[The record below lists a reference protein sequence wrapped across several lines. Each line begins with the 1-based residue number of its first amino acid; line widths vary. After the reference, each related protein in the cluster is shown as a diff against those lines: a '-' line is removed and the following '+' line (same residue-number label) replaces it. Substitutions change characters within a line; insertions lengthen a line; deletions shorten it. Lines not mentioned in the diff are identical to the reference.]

1 MPKPKV
7 VGQPTS
13 SQHFKL
19 GINAIADLLAPTLGP
34 IGGIVANQRD
44 FQRKPELL
52 DDSATAVRRI
62 LDMGDKRMDV
72 GAMLM
77 RSMIWRVV
85 QRAGD
90 GGATAAMLARALYN
104 EALRVI
110 AGGANA
116 MQVAKGVQA
125 GTQAAV
131 QALKA
136 MAEPVHNEN
145 DLAAVALTVVREP
158 DLAAVLGEMSYLL
171 GPDAHV
177 TIEKY
182 VASYLQQFYHPG
194 ASYKAQIAS
203 MYLYT
208 DQTLKKAV
216 LSNGAIVLIDGKLE
230 SVDHAANLLQAAV
243 QAGVKNLTIVAGHF
257 SDPVIGLMVAN
268 SRKDQDKDDKK
279 PLVITGAKPKDVGD
293 VRRAAFDDLA
303 LLTGATV
310 FGRAWSKSLAD
321 FKEQDLGRT
330 MRSEV
335 TTDWMHVI
343 PEKQFTAEVQE
354 KIAELRNQLD
364 RMTLDDEDR
373 EKVVKRLAALSGGSG
388 VLKIGTESK
397 MDREVLAQNAE
408 RAFKVLT
415 SAQLTGVVPGAG
427 AALFHCGPAV
437 RALEMDGDARFGV
450 EIVARALEAPLRQIL
465 DNARVASS
473 SVLMEKIREAGP
485 RATYDVLSDTVG
497 DAYET
502 GVLDV
507 AGVLSTVMQTS
518 FSSAMMA
525 LTTDT
530 IIYHKKPEQAL
541 NL

>member
-1 MPKPKV
+1 
-7 VGQPTS
+7 
-13 SQHFKL
+13 
-19 GINAIADLLAPTLGP
+19 
-34 IGGIVANQRD
+34 
-44 FQRKPELL
+44 
-52 DDSATAVRRI
+52 
-62 LDMGDKRMDV
+62 
-72 GAMLM
+72 
-77 RSMIWRVV
+77 
-85 QRAGD
+85 
-90 GGATAAMLARALYN
+90 
-104 EALRVI
+104 
-110 AGGANA
+110 
-116 MQVAKGVQA
+116 
-125 GTQAAV
+125 
-131 QALKA
+131 
-136 MAEPVHNEN
+136 
-145 DLAAVALTVVREP
+145 
-158 DLAAVLGEMSYLL
+158 
-171 GPDAHV
+171 
-177 TIEKY
+177 
-182 VASYLQQFYHPG
+182 
-194 ASYKAQIAS
+194 
-203 MYLYT
+203 
-208 DQTLKKAV
+208 
-216 LSNGAIVLIDGKLE
+216 
-230 SVDHAANLLQAAV
+230 
-243 QAGVKNLTIVAGHF
+243 
-257 SDPVIGLMVAN
+257 VAN

-343 PEKQFTAEVQE
+343 PEKQFTTEVQE
-354 KIAELRNQLD
+354 KIAELRNRLD

-485 RATYDVLSDTVG
+485 RATYDVLNDTVG